1 MALWL
6 YGFMALWLYGF
17 METSERYFIVI
28 QTKKNAIQ
36 KKIEFLLKIKRNTLW
51 KKNSSS
57 FYAFNSVIL
66 EYRYKGKLK
75 LKYFF
80 LIINIRGNI
89 MKTKLNFIIMLA
101 IILVGSIKLSA
112 QLDPPP
118 PLVNSIPGYNSNV
131 YSQVSPN
138 PSNGNFLINL
148 NDNFNDEIITIRIH
162 DLNGNLVKEFPNI
175 NTTNKS
181 ININMENYASGLYYY
196 KITLKNKVIDFGKFV
211 IK

>member
-1 MALWL
+1 
-6 YGFMALWLYGF
+6 
-17 METSERYFIVI
+17 
-28 QTKKNAIQ
+28 
-36 KKIEFLLKIKRNTLW
+36 
-51 KKNSSS
+51 
-57 FYAFNSVIL
+57 
-66 EYRYKGKLK
+66 
-75 LKYFF
+75 
-80 LIINIRGNI
+80 